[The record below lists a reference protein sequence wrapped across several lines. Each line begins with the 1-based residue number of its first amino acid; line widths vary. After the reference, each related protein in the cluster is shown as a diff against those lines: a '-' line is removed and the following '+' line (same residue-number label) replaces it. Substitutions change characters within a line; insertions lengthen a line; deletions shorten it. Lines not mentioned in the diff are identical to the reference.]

1 MVYFL
6 FGFLHGSDHLT
17 GPPGHFVAIIL
28 GDLGPQASDPSRTW
42 KTVVVVV
49 VVLLLWWWWRRS
61 CGRVVMWSWTCCLSE
76 ARAVQISVRF
86 AEFST
91 AITMKRSSIQATL
104 KNTTVATAD
113 TLLAVSAKSTPKT
126 EEKTDQQGGS
136 IEACHISPKNITINQ
151 HTSTQQS
158 SPTLRYNFLKWR
170 HPSHVCQAGTCPSRA
185 ANSIGSFL
193 VSWRKAVTSPMVMG
207 QEQPTWQAEVAEVC
221 YESRVVFWAE
231 MGSQPVAPL
240 AVPNVWAGVWTF
252 QSDDSFLQNMAW
264 FW

>member
-221 YESRVVFWAE
+221 
-231 MGSQPVAPL
+231 
-240 AVPNVWAGVWTF
+240 
-252 QSDDSFLQNMAW
+252 
-264 FW
+264 